1 MKASP
6 LDTSLGE
13 VAAVLDRVLTTM
25 LRYNMLTPGDSVV
38 AAVSGGPDS
47 VCLLSVLCE
56 LASQVGATVAGVAHL
71 NHKLRGEA
79 SDEDERFVAALAA
92 RYGIPFYREAAAG
105 IAGGDPEQVGG
116 NLEQNAGGN
125 L

>member
-25 LRYNMLTPGDSVV
+25 LRYNMLARGDRVV

-47 VCLLSVLCE
+47 VCLLAVLCE
-56 LASQVGATVAGVAHL
+56 LAGRVGATVSGVAHL

-79 SDEDERFVAALAA
+79 SEEDERFVATLAA
-92 RYGIPFYREAAAG
+92 RHGVSFYREEARAG
-105 IAGGDPEQVGG
+105 IAGG
-116 NLEQNAGGN
+116 NLE
-125 L
+125 